1 MSYCGVIFPELL
13 AEEGHEDDQKAGAP
27 PFEDRLRDLGLLSL
41 EKAPGRPD
49 SGLSVPKGGL

>member
-1 MSYCGVIFPELL
+1 MSYCGVIFPELS

-41 EKAPGRPD
+41 EKRMT
-49 SGLSVPKGGL
+49 